1 MCATSN
7 SASEGIRYDVRRSAS
22 DVIRKQSRAVP
33 VAHIDNP
40 DDPRLGPYRQ
50 LNRRNPARSS
60 GRFIAEGL
68 FVVERLIASRFP
80 VESILL
86 TEERHRKL
94 GEQLPPDADLLVV
107 PRSIVK
113 GLVGFD
119 FHAGILACGLRQ
131 PHPGIDAEL
140 ENAPEPLTIVVCPR
154 TTDPVNLGNIIRLCC
169 AFGVHA
175 LLLGPGCADPF
186 SRRVLRVSMGNV
198 FRLPIVD
205 TANLEAD
212 LKSLKETHGME
223 LAAMVLDP
231 DASPLETITRPSRL
245 ALLFGHEGK
254 GLGDELVRLCDHR
267 WTIPM
272 ANGTDSLNVAAC
284 AAIVLYQLARHER

>member
-1 MCATSN
+1 M
-7 SASEGIRYDVRRSAS
+7 
-22 DVIRKQSRAVP
+22 P
-33 VAHIDNP
+33 VEHITNP
-40 DDPRLGPYRQ
+40 DDHRLSPYRQ
-50 LNRRNPARSS
+50 LKRRNPARGS

-94 GEQLPPDADLLVV
+94 GEQLPTEANVFVV

-131 PHPGIDAEL
+131 RLPGIDVVL
-140 ENAPEPLTIVVCPR
+140 ESATEPLTIVVCPR
-154 TTDPVNLGNIIRLCC
+154 TTDPVNLGNIIRLCS

-186 SRRVLRVSMGNV
+186 SRRVLRVSMGNAL
-198 FRLPIVD
+198 RLPIVD
-205 TANLEAD
+205 SANLDSD
-212 LKSLKETHGME
+212 LKRLRDEHAVE

-231 DASPLETITRPSRL
+231 DAKPLETVARPPRL
-245 ALLFGHEGK
+245 AVLFGHEGA
-254 GLGDELVRLCDHR
+254 GLSDDLLGLSDHR

-284 AAIVLYQLARHER
+284 AAIALYQLMANPPRWTHF